1 MAVSALPYLLPE
13 IQDTNL
19 QIRKYVNFL
28 ICMMSRC
35 QGNTVLSSK
44 PLDLTINPSTACQL
58 ACPYCATGNGTM
70 QRPATNLSPALHD
83 TIVGGLLDEL
93 FVIRY
98 FGTGESLLNKD
109 FSRLLQAIKG
119 KEIFTFITT
128 NLSFPLTD
136 NQVDRLLMSGLNILA
151 ASIDGIEQD
160 SYAKHRIGG
169 DYELIIDNMRRLIA
183 RKKELGLQY
192 PLIEWRFLVF
202 QHNLHEIESVRRL
215 GKELGIDL
223 LEVERGAAKAP
234 GVGRGDESINEVPF
248 SEYNENVGPT
258 LSGPAIDA
266 AITSKNTRLR
276 QLLRDTSIQ
285 NTLPPAEYRFKKC
298 DWHYFS
304 SYIYPDG
311 SVGPCSID
319 MDSGDEFGKIT
330 QHTHFN
336 DIWNNEKYTDARAFV
351 TEGKKTHSFCES
363 CVFRVGMD
371 QCFNSEVRGILWNS
385 PDWVL
390 KVLSGDPDL
399 FFPAVDRFALNAEIQ
414 AISQNQDFHN
424 GSYTMVG
431 DRLRELR
438 DRNLDKAAHLTPLIE
453 LLEQPLPAPEPHPAI
468 SKIKSIPSLWR
479 RRANTHV

>member
-1 MAVSALPYLLPE
+1 MAASALPYLLPE
-13 IQDTNL
+13 IRDTEL
-19 QIRKYVNFL
+19 QIKKYINFL
-28 ICMMSRC
+28 ICMMSRR

-58 ACPYCATGNGTM
+58 ACPYCATGNGSM
-70 QRPATNLSPALHD
+70 QRPSTNLSPALHD
-83 TIVGGLLDEL
+83 TMVGGLLDEL

-98 FGTGESLLNKD
+98 FGTGESLLNKN
-109 FSRLLQAIKG
+109 FSRLLETIKG

-169 DYELIIDNMRRLIA
+169 DYELVINNMRRLIA

-192 PLIEWRFLVF
+192 PFIEWRYLVF
-202 QHNLHEIESVRRL
+202 QHNIHEIESVRNFAQ
-215 GKELGIDL
+215 ELGVDL
-223 LEVERGAAKAP
+223 LEFERGAAKAP
-234 GVGRGDESINEVPF
+234 GVGRGDGSLSEVAF
-248 SEYNENVGPT
+248 SEYNEIVPPT

-266 AITSKNTRLR
+266 AIADKNTPLC
-276 QLLRDTSIQ
+276 QLLRDSTIQ

-304 SYIYPDG
+304 SYFYPDG

-319 MDSGDEFGKIT
+319 MHCGDEFGKIT

-336 DIWNNEKYTDARAFV
+336 DIWNNEKYTDARAFLS
-351 TEGKKTHSFCES
+351 EGKKTQSFCES

-371 QCFNSEVRGILWNS
+371 QCFNSEIRGILWNS
-385 PDWVL
+385 PDW
-390 KVLSGDPDL
+390 G
-399 FFPAVDRFALNAEIQ
+399 EC
-414 AISQNQDFHN
+414 
-424 GSYTMVG
+424 
-431 DRLRELR
+431 
-438 DRNLDKAAHLTPLIE
+438 
-453 LLEQPLPAPEPHPAI
+453 
-468 SKIKSIPSLWR
+468 
-479 RRANTHV
+479 